1 MPDWLLDVAMGV
13 LGAGGAA
20 ATNRANARMA
30 REQMNFQREMA
41 DTAVQRRVKD
51 LKEAGLNVGLAY
63 EQQAASPGGAS
74 ATLGDP
80 IGQGISSAMAANRQR
95 TELKELKANNK
106 VQRDLMQAQNEAAT
120 GAANVAREE
129 QLLRQQH
136 FKFNAIIQPLLARQ
150 QSADT
155 LLTEYA
161 LPGAKNEH
169 DYEKFVGPAAK
180 AIGSAK
186 TLSDI
191 LGAALGGGR
200 AGKAMSGITRAAK
213 KLQLGMPRSTK
224 YNSFEF

>member
-80 IGQGISSAMAANRQR
+80 IGQGISSAMAAQRQR
-95 TELKELKANNK
+95 QELREQRLNNK
-106 VQRDLMQAQNEAAT
+106 SQRDLMLAQNEAAT
-120 GAANVAREE
+120 GAANVARQEE
-129 QLLRQQH
+129 LLKKQQFAFNAKQQPQLERQQ
-136 FKFNAIIQPLLARQ
+136 A
-150 QSADT
+150 ADT
-155 LLTEYA
+155 LLTEYL
-161 LPGAKNEH
+161 LPGAENEAK
-169 DYEKFVGPAAK
+169 YQRFIGPVAKGVGT
-180 AIGSAK
+180 AK
-186 TLSDI
+186 TLSEI
-191 LGAALGGGR
+191 LGAVIGKSGR
-200 AGKAMSGITRAAK
+200 AG
-213 KLQLGMPRSTK
+213 RS
-224 YNSFEF
+224 NHF